1 MPSAATGAGNITS
14 SNSNSAASLS
24 ATKPGNITDLD
35 LLWAVFVHRNA
46 AATLSADSGWSWAK
60 TEGGNGT
67 FGFATK
73 PIPSAAA
80 ESATSYAFST
90 DGGSNRCVLGLGR
103 ITGANLASPIDAVG
117 TTSAFTGTTSL
128 VLPSL
133 TTTQGNCLLLAVS
146 MNNTSTGTVSTFTLD
161 PAMVGTTQLNVNTG
175 SNTTNFQLG
184 QQQLTSAGA
193 TGTRTPT
200 MSPAASNSGGFL
212 VAIAPAPGRGMPPM
226 MAPAGAVRRA
236 ATW

>member
-1 MPSAATGAGNITS
+1 MPSAATGGGNITS
-14 SNSNSAASLS
+14 ANSASATSLS
-24 ATKPGNITDLD
+24 ATKPTNVSDLD
-35 LLWAVFVHRNA
+35 LLWAVFIHRNA
-46 AATLSADSGWSWAK
+46 AANLTADSGWSWAK

-73 PIPSAAA
+73 PIPSASA
-80 ESATSYAFST
+80 ETPTSYAFST

-117 TTSAFTGTTSL
+117 TSSVFTGTTSL

-133 TTTQGNCLLLAVS
+133 TTTQGGCLLLAVE
-146 MNNTSTGTVSTFTLD
+146 MNNTSSGTVSTFTLD
-161 PAMVGTTQLNVNTG
+161 PAMTGTTQLNVNTG
-175 SNTTNFQLG
+175 TNTTNFQLG
-184 QQQLTSAGA
+184 QQQLASAGA

-200 MSPAASNSGGFL
+200 MSPAAANSGGFL
-212 VAIAPAPGRGMPPM
+212 VAIAPAVRGVPPRL
-226 MAPAGAVRRA
+226 APVAAVQRA